1 MIKSKFFFNEKSLEY
16 EKVSSK
22 KGYYWFR
29 VAGFLSFGLIV
40 AFSTYF
46 IFGPKATSS
55 EDITLAM
62 YKSQFKIV
70 NKEVLELKQ
79 KLNELIDQDNE
90 VYRGI
95 YGLDSI
101 SEDVRESGIGGT
113 DVYAYLNEYSEGE
126 LVKDIRNNI
135 DKLRRQYDIQDQS
148 YKELLKMAKRKK
160 RSLAHIPAIQ
170 PIKNKNLKRMASG
183 FGYRIDPFYRTRK
196 FHAGMDFTANTGT
209 DVYAT
214 ANGRVE
220 RVQRKYG
227 GYGRNIIV
235 NHGNGYKTLYAH
247 LSASKV
253 KVGQKVVRG
262 QVIGAV
268 GNTGKST
275 GPHLHYEVRLNN
287 EPLNPSNF
295 YFSDL
300 TNSEYEAMLKIAAL
314 KGQSFD

>member
-1 MIKSKFFFNEKSLEY
+1 MRKPKFFFNERSLEY

-29 VAGFLSFGLIV
+29 VAGFLSFGIV
-40 AFSTYF
+40 VALSTYS
-46 IFGPKATSS
+46 ILGPKPTSK
-55 EDITLAM
+55 EDITLTM
-62 YKSQFKIV
+62 YESQFKIV
-70 NKEVLELKQ
+70 NKEVKDLKA
-79 KLNELIDQDNE
+79 KLNELIEQDNS

-95 YGLDSI
+95 YGLDTI
-101 SEDVRESGIGGT
+101 SGDIRESGIGGT
-113 DVYAYLNEYSEGE
+113 DDYKYLKDYSEGE
-126 LVKDIRNNI
+126 LIKDIRVNI
-135 DKLRRQYDIQDQS
+135 DKLRRQYDIQDES
-148 YKELLKMAKRKK
+148 YKELLRMAKRKK
-160 RSLAHIPAIQ
+160 KSLAHIPAIQ
-170 PIKNKNLKRMASG
+170 PVKNKNLKRMASG
-183 FGYRIDPFYRTRK
+183 FGYRIDPIYRTRK

-209 DVYAT
+209 EVYAT

-220 RVQRKYG
+220 KVKRRFG
-227 GYGRNIIV
+227 GYGRHIII

-247 LSASKV
+247 LSAAKI

-295 YFSDL
+295 YFNDL
-300 TNSEYEAMLKIAAL
+300 TNSEYEAMLKLATL

>member
-1 MIKSKFFFNEKSLEY
+1 MRKSKFFFNEKSLEY

-46 IFGPKATSS
+46 FFGPKATSS
-55 EDITLAM
+55 EDITLSM

-70 NKEVLELKQ
+70 NNEVKELRS
-79 KLNELIDQDNE
+79 KLNELIEQDNE

-95 YGLDSI
+95 YGLDTI
-101 SEDVRESGIGGT
+101 SDDVREAGIGGT
-113 DVYAYLNEYSEGE
+113 DAYAYLNNYSEGE
-126 LVKDIRNNI
+126 LIKDIRKNI
-135 DKLRRQYDIQDQS
+135 DKLRRQYDVQNES
-148 YKELLKMAKRKK
+148 YSELLKMAKRKK
-160 RSLAHIPAIQ
+160 KSLAHIPAIQ
-170 PIKNKNLKRMASG
+170 PVKNKNLKRMASG

-196 FHAGMDFTANTGT
+196 FHAGMDFTARTGT
-209 DVYAT
+209 EVYAT

-227 GYGRNIIV
+227 GYGRNIII

-262 QVIGAV
+262 QVIGKV

-295 YFSDL
+295 YFNDL
-300 TNSEYEAMLKIAAL
+300 TNSEYEEMLKIAAL

>member
-1 MIKSKFFFNEKSLEY
+1 MRKSKFFFNEKSLEY

-22 KGYYWFR
+22 KGYYWFKI
-29 VAGFLSFGLIV
+29 AGFLSFGLLI
-40 AFSTYF
+40 AFTTYF
-46 IFGPKATSS
+46 LVRPEPTSS
-55 EDITLAM
+55 EDLTLAM
-62 YKSQFKIV
+62 YETQFKIV
-70 NKEVLELKQ
+70 NKEVQELRL
-79 KLNELIDQDNE
+79 KLGDLISQDNE

-95 YGLDSI
+95 YGLDTI
-101 SEDVRESGIGGT
+101 SGDVREAGIGGT
-113 DVYAYLNEYSEGE
+113 DDYSFLNDFSEGE
-126 LVKDIRNNI
+126 LLKDIRSNI
-135 DKLRRQYDIQDQS
+135 DQLRRQYDIQDES
-148 YKELLKMAKRKK
+148 YKELLKMAKRKEK
-160 RSLAHIPAIQ
+160 SLAHIPAIQ
-170 PIKNKNLKRMASG
+170 PVKNKNLKRMASG

-209 DVYAT
+209 EVYAT

-220 RVQRKYG
+220 SVVRKFG
-227 GYGRNIIV
+227 GYGRHIIV

-247 LSASKV
+247 LSAAKV
-253 KVGQKVVRG
+253 KQGQKVVRG

-295 YFSDL
+295 YFNDL
-300 TNSEYEAMLKIAAL
+300 TNDEYEEMLKIAAL